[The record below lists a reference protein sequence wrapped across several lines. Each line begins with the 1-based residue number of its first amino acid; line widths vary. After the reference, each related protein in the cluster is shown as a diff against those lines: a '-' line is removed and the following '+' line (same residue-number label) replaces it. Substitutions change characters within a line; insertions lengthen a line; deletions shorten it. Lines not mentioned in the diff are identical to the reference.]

1 MHLPF
6 KIIWAYRI
14 RGNAMK
20 LTLKSDHILSVKRD
34 LVDEATSL
42 YAMSDEMQTLTSE
55 ILEAKEIVDNLELVS
70 DTISKTHDA
79 RGAMEALGVVSQ
91 CCSLIGVAEDKISE
105 KAALEGLGSKIW
117 EGVVAFWE
125 KIKAFFKKCVDFIK
139 MLFSKDNKSSKQAVL
154 DEIEST
160 LNNAGKSGST
170 STESVTDTPDN
181 IFKNMSVTIT
191 NSGPLEK
198 DKYETMLRRIP
209 EVAEKSMWPILKKC
223 EQMANDA
230 AKMASNATK
239 GFGSLTQHED
249 FEEFIKEKS
258 QAIGELFE
266 MFEAIPSSGTKTYS
280 ELGFNTQKDIFD
292 ALTSCRKYVGIDP
305 MRFVVIDASSL
316 MQKFGHLAD
325 LVINARGDVSKINSG
340 SKDEA
345 TAKEFLRRI
354 GAIAA
359 GCMKTT
365 RSIIF
370 VCRMIHVF
378 EHACFAGLKRM
389 SKDYDKAAKQSHS

>member
-1 MHLPF
+1 
-6 KIIWAYRI
+6 
-14 RGNAMK
+14 MK

-34 LVDEATSL
+34 LVDEAASL
-42 YAMSDEMQTLTSE
+42 YTMRDEIQTLTSE

-70 DTISKTHDA
+70 NAISKTHDA

-105 KAALEGLGSKIW
+105 KAAIEGLGSKIW

-139 MLFSKDNKSSKQAVL
+139 TLFSKDDKSSKQAVL

-170 STESVTDTPDN
+170 STEAAADTPDN
-181 IFKNMSVTIT
+181 IFKNMSVTLT

-198 DKYETMLRRIP
+198 DKYETILRRIP

-223 EQMANDA
+223 EQAAEDA
-230 AKMASNATK
+230 AKRLET
-239 GFGSLTQHED
+239 LPQHAD

-266 MFEAIPSSGTKTYS
+266 MLGAIPSEGTKTYS

-292 ALTSCRKYVGIDP
+292 ALASCRKYVGIDP
-305 MRFVVIDASSL
+305 MKFVVVDAASL
-316 MQKFGHLAD
+316 MKKFWQLSD
-325 LVINARGDVSKINSG
+325 LVINARGDVSKISSG
-340 SKDEA
+340 SKDEDK
-345 TAKEFLRRI
+345 AKAYLRGL
-354 GAIAA
+354 GAIAS
-359 GCMKTT
+359 GCVKQT
-365 RSIIF
+365 RAVIL

-389 SKDYDKAAKQSHS
+389 SKDYDKAAKQSHG